1 MTRHHKRRRTR
12 RIKKGGFWPF
22 TTSETNTTSY
32 SEPSYSSQPSDNG
45 IGNTISSA
53 WSNVSQGA
61 SDLWD
66 KAKKSVS
73 GNANS
78 TALYNPPAPA
88 PVQSSYM
95 GGKRHKKRGGTMGW
109 TPLTGIASHA
119 ADFFGKSAQPQVW
132 VGGRR
137 KTKRRVTRKRRST
150 RRR

>member
-1 MTRHHKRRRTR
+1 MTRHHKTTRTR

-22 TTSETNTTSY
+22 TTSETTTSY
-32 SEPSYSSQPSDNG
+32 STPSYSSQPTDSG
-45 IGNTISSA
+45 IGNTLSNA

-78 TALYNPPAPA
+78 VEVYNPPAPA

-95 GGKRHKKRGGTMGW
+95 GGKRHKKKGGTKGW

-137 KTKRRVTRKRRST
+137 KTKRRVTRKRRNT
-150 RRR
+150 RKR

>member
-1 MTRHHKRRRTR
+1 MTKHHKRTKTR

-22 TTSETNTTSY
+22 TSSETNTTSY
-32 SEPSYSSQPSDNG
+32 STQSYSSQPSDSG
-45 IGNTISSA
+45 IGSTISNA

-73 GNANS
+73 SNNTVS
-78 TALYNPPAPA
+78 QPVYNPP

-95 GGKRHKKRGGTMGW
+95 GGKRYKKKGGTKGW

-137 KTKRRVTRKRRST
+137 KTKRRLTRKRRIT